1 MVDLRI
7 IRRRANAFWRSE
19 NLPPIYDIRLFG
31 RVCVCGWGL
40 FSSSNAY
47 THTPTRTQNTLQ
59 KKLDSTCFHTG
70 ATPPFDIYNFRH
82 RTILAHTRR
91 ACCTH
96 THHHH
101 PIDIYIYI
109 YTTSLTD
116 YTHHPSPCVCVF
128 WFPANQNKKGVSFF
142 GLFGQMVAS
151 RSFVRSF
158 VRSMVIYIHCECVR
172 SMLLLLLSADV
183 WCMCHLK
190 CVCVCDVLR
199 CVSDVVVWIYI
210 YIDR

>member
-1 MVDLRI
+1 MNNTSNAFKYAFNGCRIAFCVLNNMVDLRI

-96 THHHH
+96 TSSSSSNIYIH
-101 PIDIYIYI
+101 IYIYYQPYGL
-109 YTTSLTD
+109 YTPPL
-116 YTHHPSPCVCVF
+116 P
-128 WFPANQNKKGVSFF
+128 
-142 GLFGQMVAS
+142 
-151 RSFVRSF
+151 
-158 VRSMVIYIHCECVR
+158 
-172 SMLLLLLSADV
+172 
-183 WCMCHLK
+183 
-190 CVCVCDVLR
+190 VCVCFLVPR
-199 CVSDVVVWIYI
+199 EPK
-210 YIDR
+210 

>member
-1 MVDLRI
+1 MNTTSNAFKYAFNGCRIAFCVLNNMVDLRI

-109 YTTSLTD
+109 YYQPYGL
-116 YTHHPSPCVCVF
+116 YTPPL
-128 WFPANQNKKGVSFF
+128 P
-142 GLFGQMVAS
+142 
-151 RSFVRSF
+151 
-158 VRSMVIYIHCECVR
+158 
-172 SMLLLLLSADV
+172 
-183 WCMCHLK
+183 
-190 CVCVCDVLR
+190 VCVCFLVPR
-199 CVSDVVVWIYI
+199 EPK
-210 YIDR
+210 

>member
-1 MVDLRI
+1 MNNTSNAFKYAFNGCRIAFCVLNNMVDLRI

-19 NLPPIYDIRLFG
+19 NHPPIYDIRLFG

-101 PIDIYIYI
+101 PIYIYIYI
-109 YTTSLTD
+109 YWYQPYGL
-116 YTHHPSPCVCVF
+116 YTPPLPVCVFF
-128 WFPANQNKKGVSFF
+128 WFPANQNKKGVSFLDV
-142 GLFGQMVAS
+142 GANGCV
-151 RSFVRSF
+151 SFVRSF
-158 VRSMVIYIHCECVR
+158 VRSMVIYISILR
-172 SMLLLLLSADV
+172 
-183 WCMCHLK
+183 
-190 CVCVCDVLR
+190 VC
-199 CVSDVVVWIYI
+199 SIHVVVG
-210 YIDR
+210 